1 MSLSIP
7 TSDEKPLGELT
18 NLPGTSLSRVV
29 STLSEA
35 RALLPVSELASLVA
49 ERAGLSLPVAERSVR
64 LLVTLYLVAATYP
77 SSGEFLQ
84 ELFAAMVASGREN
97 LKFSPERATE
107 LKNFFES
114 ALSSRTLIAS
124 ARALEVT
131 QEFQNRF
138 CEARV
143 FSDLRPVFVPG
154 PEPKP
159 VGAVITHTL
168 KLTYHEGDET
178 REVFITLDARQ
189 VNNLKD
195 SLEEALSNESALRIS
210 LGPTQLP
217 LLPLEDMR

>member
-1 MSLSIP
+1 MPLSIP
-7 TSDEKPLGELT
+7 TGEEKPLEELT

-49 ERAGLSLPVAERSVR
+49 ERAGLSLLVAERSVR
-64 LLVTLYLVAATYP
+64 LLVTLYLVADTYP

-84 ELFAAMVASGREN
+84 ELFAAMAASGRKN
-97 LKFSPERATE
+97 LKFSPERAAE

-124 ARALEVT
+124 ARALEVAR
-131 QEFQNRF
+131 EFQNRF
-138 CEARV
+138 CEARI
-143 FSDLRPVFVPG
+143 FSDLRPIFVPG

-159 VGAVITHTL
+159 VGAIITHTL
-168 KLTYHEGDET
+168 KLAYHEGDEK

-189 VNNLKD
+189 ISDLKD
-195 SLEEALSNESALRIS
+195 SLGEALSNESALKTS

-217 LLPLEDMR
+217 LLPLEENR